1 MSNQNQNNSQFIVA
15 IPGGLQITAAN
26 QASKQ
31 LIVEKMAELKQVKA
45 DKKRKSEALIDVRK
59 VADSYTHGFNI
70 GDVVEYNW
78 GGKKSLH
85 TILGFQ
91 PVLGPPHDGSSVGP
105 ERKILKKAVPFE
117 NLVLHKAKYADSDDE
132 D

>member
-1 MSNQNQNNSQFIVA
+1 MSNQNQNNSQLVVA
-15 IPGGLQITAAN
+15 IPGGQKIVAGDS
-26 QASKQ
+26 ASMQ
-31 LIVEKMAELKQVKA
+31 LIVGVVAELKQAKA
-45 DKKRKSEALIDVRK
+45 GKKRKSEALIDVRK
-59 VADSYTHGFNI
+59 AADSYTHGFNI

-85 TILGFQ
+85 SILGFQ

-117 NLVLHKAKYADSDDE
+117 NLVLHTAKYADSDDE